1 MKLSTLRRIAATTA
15 GFCILFNLFGVYTML
30 YTLWCGDY
38 LMTVAVFVYLALA
51 SIVEYWIVMRI
62 WSGKLLSDQW
72 RYDD

>member
-30 YTLWCGDY
+30 YALYHGDY
-38 LMTVAVFVYLALA
+38 LMAVAVFIYIAFA
-51 SIVEYWIVMRI
+51 SIAEYFFVMRI
-62 WSGKLLSDQW
+62 WSGKLISGQW